1 MKLII
6 RAAGLI
12 KSGPE
17 RDMLDDYLRRAR
29 GLSRNFGITTIDES
43 AIDLR
48 GAKSRSDE
56 TQSILSIAGPN
67 SVVVIM
73 DERGKSLTSRQIAA
87 QIMRWREAGH
97 SEVIFAIGGADGFEP
112 SALPAAHVNWR
123 FGQQVWPHKLLR
135 VMLAEQI
142 YRALSILAKTP
153 YHRD

>member
-1 MKLII
+1 MKVII

-17 RDMLDDYLRRAR
+17 RELLDDYMKRAR
-29 GLSRNFGITTIDES
+29 GLSRNFGITAIEES

-48 GAKSRSDE
+48 GAKSRADE
-56 TQSILSIAGPN
+56 TQSLLSITAPN
-67 SVVVIM
+67 SIIVIM
-73 DERGKSLTSRQIAA
+73 DERGKSLTSRQIAG
-87 QIMRWREAGH
+87 QMMKWREAGH

-112 SALPAAHVNWR
+112 DALPAGHIKWR